1 MNILDLVIAA
11 LCIGFAV
18 YGIFQGI
25 VRQAFSLGGLI
36 LGHLAGVHYGAAAQ
50 NRLSLDFSHSEVV
63 AYVLVFVIT
72 YVLVRLGG
80 FLVERLVRASA
91 LSGSDRFAGMVMG
104 FAKGV
109 LLSVLLVFLL
119 VILLPPDAPL
129 VARSKLAPT
138 AVTGARVVEKVFP
151 RRWREAFD
159 AKAFGRVAPPA
170 SRGGSPPASQPKNR
184 SKK

>member
-1 MNILDLVIAA
+1 MNVLDLVIAA

-25 VRQAFSLGGLI
+25 VRQAFSLGGLV

-63 AYVLVFVIT
+63 AYVLVFIVT
-72 YVLVRLGG
+72 YVLVRFAG
-80 FLVERLVRASA
+80 FLLERLVRASA
-91 LSGSDRFAGMVMG
+91 LSGTDRFGGMVMG

-119 VILLPPDAPL
+119 VILLPADAPL
-129 VARSKLAPT
+129 LADSKLAPT

-159 AKAFGRVAPPA
+159 AKAAGRFAPRGGRGVAPGA
-170 SRGGSPPASQPKNR
+170 RQSKNR
-184 SKK
+184 SRK